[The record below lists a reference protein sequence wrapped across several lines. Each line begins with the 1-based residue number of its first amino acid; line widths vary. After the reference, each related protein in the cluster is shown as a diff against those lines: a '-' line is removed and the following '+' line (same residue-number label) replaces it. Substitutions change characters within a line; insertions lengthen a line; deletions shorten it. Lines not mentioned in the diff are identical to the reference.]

1 MLILCVRTQES
12 RDGHATTM
20 EVIKT
25 IQAAPGRW
33 TITDS
38 HLSPDN
44 QRCVQFTV
52 RGDFMV
58 DRLRQKT
65 ALQDLVGDMVDPSH
79 IHLPQPFRGS
89 SGRDRVQ
96 QQTTFAMNHN
106 QRANHWLEA
115 SAAADSRT
123 EKCW

>member
-1 MLILCVRTQES
+1 
-12 RDGHATTM
+12 M

-52 RGDFMV
+52 QGDLMV
-58 DRLRQKT
+58 DRLRQN
-65 ALQDLVGDMVDPSH
+65 DLCVNCEILVMCS
-79 IHLPQPFRGS
+79 
-89 SGRDRVQ
+89 
-96 QQTTFAMNHN
+96 
-106 QRANHWLEA
+106 
-115 SAAADSRT
+115 
-123 EKCW
+123 